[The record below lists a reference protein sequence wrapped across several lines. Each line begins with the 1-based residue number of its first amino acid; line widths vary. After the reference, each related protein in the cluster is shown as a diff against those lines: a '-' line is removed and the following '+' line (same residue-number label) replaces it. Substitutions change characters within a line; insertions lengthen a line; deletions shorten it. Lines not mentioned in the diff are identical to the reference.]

1 MPRFRQ
7 FASDKNIFLSLT
19 PGLQNGL
26 AIRAN
31 PRYLNPARESY
42 PPVNFQDACSPFW
55 EASGGLPFDRVKPP
69 RKILAIQFKS
79 LGDAVMLIPS
89 LQALREHYPESE
101 LHVLTSQ
108 AAAPLL
114 QHHPAL
120 TKVWILPRLRGR
132 ARIKNSWPVLRTLR
146 AEKFDRSA
154 DFGGNDRGA
163 IVSLLCGAPERL
175 GISSPG
181 GFFGRRF
188 CYTNTIAPA
197 PQDRH
202 ESLRLFHI
210 LTAWNLPLPSAV
222 RPSLFT
228 DPSLAAMA
236 SDLLPGGTI
245 LCHTGA
251 GISKKEWP
259 LTHWTT
265 LHRLASSAGCRL
277 VFSHGVG
284 QREENAM
291 HQLKSLLPEAKILP
305 ALKLAEFIAVLKQAR
320 ALISNDTGPMHFAAA
335 LGVPVVAL
343 FGPTSVEKWSP
354 LGEKVRVLRAEGCSC
369 APTLHDCQKAVP
381 CMAGISP
388 ESVIRSLLEV
398 LSGN

>member
-1 MPRFRQ
+1 
-7 FASDKNIFLSLT
+7 
-19 PGLQNGL
+19 
-26 AIRAN
+26 
-31 PRYLNPARESY
+31 
-42 PPVNFQDACSPFW
+42 
-55 EASGGLPFDRVKPP
+55 VKPP

-79 LGDAVMLIPS
+79 LGDAVLLIPS
-89 LQALREHYPESE
+89 LEAIRNHYPESE
-101 LHVLTSQ
+101 LHVLTSE

-120 TKVWILPRLRGR
+120 TKVWILPRVRGR

-146 AEKFDRSA
+146 AERFDRSV

-163 IVSLLCGAPERL
+163 IVSLLCGAPVRL
-175 GISSPG
+175 GVSSPG

-188 CYTNTIAPA
+188 CYTNMIVSA

-202 ESLRLFHI
+202 ETLRLFHI
-210 LTAWNLPLPSAV
+210 LSAWHIPAPTAV

-228 DPSLAAMA
+228 DPSLDTMA
-236 SDLLPGGTI
+236 SHLLPHGTI

-259 LTHWTT
+259 ITHWTA
-265 LHRLASSAGCRL
+265 LHRLASSAGCHL

-284 QREENAM
+284 RREENTM
-291 HQLKSLLPEAKILP
+291 LQLKTLLPEAKILP
-305 ALKLAEFIAVLKQAR
+305 PLKLAEFIAVLKHAR

-335 LGVPVVAL
+335 LDVPVVAL

-354 LGEKVRVLRAEGCSC
+354 LGEKARVLRAAGCSC
-369 APTLHDCQKAVP
+369 EPTLHDCQRTVH
-381 CMAGISP
+381 CMTGIAP
-388 ESVIRSLLEV
+388 ETVFQNLLEV
-398 LSGN
+398 LN

>member
-1 MPRFRQ
+1 
-7 FASDKNIFLSLT
+7 
-19 PGLQNGL
+19 
-26 AIRAN
+26 
-31 PRYLNPARESY
+31 
-42 PPVNFQDACSPFW
+42 
-55 EASGGLPFDRVKPP
+55 VKPP

-79 LGDAVMLIPS
+79 LGDAVLLIPS
-89 LQALREHYPESE
+89 LEAIHKHYPESE
-101 LHVLTSQ
+101 LHVLTSE

-120 TKVWILPRLRGR
+120 TKVWILPRVRGR

-146 AEKFDRSA
+146 AERFDRSV

-163 IVSLLCGAPERL
+163 IVSLLCGAPVRL
-175 GISSPG
+175 GVSSPG

-188 CYTNTIAPA
+188 CYTNTIASA

-202 ESLRLFHI
+202 ETLRLFHI
-210 LTAWNLPLPSAV
+210 LSAWNIPAPPAV

-228 DPSLAAMA
+228 DPSLDAMA
-236 SDLLPGGTI
+236 SHLLPRGTI

-259 LTHWTT
+259 ITHWTA
-265 LHRLASSAGCRL
+265 LHRLASSAGWRV

-284 QREENAM
+284 RREENTM
-291 HQLKSLLPEAKILP
+291 LQLKTLLPEAKILP
-305 ALKLAEFIAVLKQAR
+305 PLKLAEFIAVLKQAR

-335 LGVPVVAL
+335 LDVPVVAL

-354 LGEKVRVLRAEGCSC
+354 LGEKTRVLRAEGCSC
-369 APTLHDCQKAVP
+369 EPTLHDCQRTVH
-381 CMAGISP
+381 CMTGIAP
-388 ESVIRSLLEV
+388 ETVFQSLLEV
-398 LSGN
+398 LNRRPV